1 MITTGA
7 DNVLGLHWL
16 VRGTSCGSWSGTPNL
31 DIVGKK
37 FVVKTFAVKAD
48 VVGRARVVRAMIQ
61 KVDVLVNHVR
71 LSCVAVYDN

>member
-1 MITTGA
+1 M
-7 DNVLGLHWL
+7 VSGLQWL
-16 VRGTSCGSWSGTPNL
+16 VRGTSCGSWSGTTPNL

-61 KVDVLVNHVR
+61 KVDVLMNHVR
-71 LSCVAVYDN
+71 LSCVAVHDN